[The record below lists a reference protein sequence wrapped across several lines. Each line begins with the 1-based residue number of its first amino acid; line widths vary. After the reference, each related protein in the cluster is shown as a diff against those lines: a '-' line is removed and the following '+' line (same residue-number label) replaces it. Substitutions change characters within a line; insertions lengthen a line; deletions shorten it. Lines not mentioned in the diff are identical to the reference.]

1 MTQPSS
7 QVGPASGRAA
17 IFPILIV
24 NFVGTL
30 GFSIVLPSLVFLVTR
45 FGGNALVYGLVG
57 ASYSFFQLLGAPV
70 LGRWSDRYGRRR
82 MLLLSAAG
90 TCLSWGIFLVAIGIP
105 SRPLASIASPLLGT
119 FTLTLPLAMLF
130 VARALAGLTG
140 GDVSIANAYLA
151 DVSTER
157 DRSENFGKMAVASNL
172 GFVAGP
178 ALAGLLAAIGS
189 SDLLPVVAALV
200 VSAFAVWVIA
210 FRLPDATPSL
220 LAADP
225 EQVNV
230 RKPLGQEPKDCFTL
244 VGGRKPSLNELL
256 ALPSMTLVLS
266 IYFLVFLAFNFF
278 YVAFPLYAAT
288 GIHWSLPETG
298 MYFASMALMMAL
310 VQGPVL
316 KRLSKIWP
324 DRLLVIVGGV
334 LLAASFVFFVSA
346 SAPVIYVG
354 TVLLAAGNGLMWPS
368 LLAILSGLAPR
379 DAQGA
384 VQGFASSLGA
394 GASIAGLLIGGFLY
408 HNVASGVFVISA
420 VLVALTCGLSALIPV
435 TARAKR

>member
-1 MTQPSS
+1 VTQTSS
-7 QVGPASGRAA
+7 QVDPAPERAS
-17 IFPILIV
+17 ILPILIV
-24 NFVGTL
+24 NFAGTL
-30 GFSIVLPSLVFLVTR
+30 GFSVVLPSLVFLVTR
-45 FGGNALVYGLVG
+45 FGGNALLYGLAG
-57 ASYSFFQLLGAPV
+57 ATYSLFQLLGAPV

-82 MLLLSAAG
+82 ILLLSAAG
-90 TCLSWGIFLVAIGIP
+90 TCISWVIFLAAIGIP
-105 SRPLASIASPLLGT
+105 SHPLASVDSSLLGS

-178 ALAGLLAAIGS
+178 ALAGLLAAVGS
-189 SDLLPVVAALV
+189 SDLLPAVAALV
-200 VSAFAVWVIA
+200 VSGCTVWLIA
-210 FRLPDATPSL
+210 FRLPDAKPCE

-225 EQVNV
+225 ERASV
-230 RKPLGQEPKDCFTL
+230 RKLLGQEQKECFEMRP
-244 VGGRKPSLNELL
+244 GRKPSLPELL
-256 ALPSMTLVLS
+256 ALPSMKLVLS

-288 GIHWSLPETG
+288 GIHWSLAEIG
-298 MYFASMALMMAL
+298 LYFAAMSLMMAL

-316 KRLSKIWP
+316 KLLSKTWS
-324 DRLLVIVGGV
+324 DRLLVIGGGL
-334 LLAASFVFFVSA
+334 LLAASFVFFVSG
-346 SAPVIYVG
+346 SAPVIYFG
-354 TVLLAAGNGLMWPS
+354 TTLLSAGNGLMWPS

-394 GASIAGLLIGGFLY
+394 SASIAGLLIGGFLY
-408 HNVASGVFVISA
+408 HNIGVGVFLISA
-420 VLVALTCGLSALIPV
+420 ALVALTCGLSALIPA
-435 TARAKR
+435 TARA